1 MRVPIF
7 HEIIQHFFK
16 DRPSTPSEERAH
28 GHLAD
33 DTTAAGTGFE
43 NPLPGECVRVVLF
56 FANKL
61 FAGKCSQLR
70 CALEMSG
77 SRTSSSNKRSVKK
90 LDEGEECPICEEA
103 ILDGIHDAV
112 RREGS
117 YRIFFCWRE
126 KNWCA
131 LAHKFFLLSRTHFSR
146 LYSFQLVFSTRQT
159 TPSYPYILKWKLAKT
174 PRKVTGTIKPYK
186 IVHIISKFWGGLL
199 LGRGNPCP
207 PPPPPPPPPPICMKP
222 FNRSFQHILSS
233 VPFAVCI

>member
-33 DTTAAGTGFE
+33 DMTAAGTGFE
-43 NPLPGECVRVVLF
+43 NPLPGECVCVVLF

-61 FAGKCSQLR
+61 LAGKCSQLR

-90 LDEGEECPICEEA
+90 LDEGEECSICEEA

-112 RREGS
+112 LREGS
-117 YRIFFCWRE
+117 YRIFFVGGKKLVRA
-126 KNWCA
+126 CA
-131 LAHKFFLLSRTHFSR
+131 QFF
-146 LYSFQLVFSTRQT
+146 
-159 TPSYPYILKWKLAKT
+159 
-174 PRKVTGTIKPYK
+174 
-186 IVHIISKFWGGLL
+186 
-199 LGRGNPCP
+199 
-207 PPPPPPPPPPICMKP
+207 
-222 FNRSFQHILSS
+222 
-233 VPFAVCI
+233 FA